1 MTPKMGVIRLS
12 VGERDHVLGPP
23 AAPLTLVEY
32 GDFECPYCGQAHG
45 VVKELV
51 RRLGRQL
58 RFVFRHFPLTMVH
71 PHAQQAA
78 VPTRPQ
84 HIEATQT
91 FLMMWGN
98 QRWEELRAV
107 SGDKITVKVG
117 PSAYTLEPGAQKSDV
132 RLTLPFRG
140 LSTVRTDGKITAVK
154 VEELALKMGDTEM
167 RGPGTVELADD
178 NGVFRVT
185 GVTAN
190 PQ

>member
-1 MTPKMGVIRLS
+1 MNMARVAVL
-12 VGERDHVLGPP
+12 VGLALGAL
-23 AAPLTLVEY
+23 AAPL
-32 GDFECPYCGQAHG
+32 AA
-45 VVKELV
+45 
-51 RRLGRQL
+51 
-58 RFVFRHFPLTMVH
+58 
-71 PHAQQAA
+71 HAQQAA

-98 QRWEELRAV
+98 QRWEELRAI

-117 PSAYTLEPGAQKSDV
+117 SSAYTLEPGAQKSDV

>member
-1 MTPKMGVIRLS
+1 MTMARMAVL
-12 VGERDHVLGPP
+12 VGLALG
-23 AAPLTLVEY
+23 AIGAPL
-32 GDFECPYCGQAHG
+32 AA
-45 VVKELV
+45 
-51 RRLGRQL
+51 
-58 RFVFRHFPLTMVH
+58 
-71 PHAQQAA
+71 HAQQAA
-78 VPTRPQ
+78 VPTRAQ

-107 SGDKITVKVG
+107 SGDKIIVKVG

-132 RLTLPFRG
+132 RLALPFRG
-140 LSTVRTDGKITAVK
+140 LSTVRTDGKVTGVK
-154 VEELALKMGDTEM
+154 VEELALKLGDAEL
-167 RGPGTVELADD
+167 RGPGTIDLTED